1 MRILFSILL
10 AFMLLPAMTGCT
22 PKKQDTTTNKK
33 TTEGT
38 KNEVNQDLKLSFN
51 EFDLRA
57 NFQDTKKDYEADYK
71 HKKASEKPEAKLDDS
86 KTNEKLAGDE
96 AINKLAPLLQ
106 QLKFDKDTKDEDV
119 INQVVDVFQ
128 LDKDYEKFD
137 LKVVFTDGTKKEYKV
152 PK

>member
-22 PKKQDTTTNKK
+22 PKKQDTTTDKK
-33 TTEGT
+33 TTEGG
-38 KNEVNQDLKLSFN
+38 KQAANQDLKLSFN
-51 EFDLRA
+51 EFDLKA
-57 NFQDTKKDYEADYK
+57 NYKDTKKDYEADYK
-71 HKKASEKPEAKLDDS
+71 HKTASDKPEVKLDDS
-86 KTNEKLAGDE
+86 KTNERLAGDE
-96 AINKLAPLLQ
+96 ALTKLTPLLQ

-137 LKVVFTDGTKKEYKV
+137 LKVVFTDGTKKEYKM